1 VKVEQTAIEGVLL
14 ITPVVH
20 EDARGYFFESYREE
34 VYRLNN
40 LPTHFVQDNQ
50 AASTKR
56 VLRGLHYQLHFP
68 QGKLVQVVLG
78 TVYDVAVDIRWGSPT
93 FGQYVGSLLTEENH
107 HQFYVP
113 EGFAHGYCVL
123 SEQAVFQYKCTETYH
138 PEDEYG
144 IRWDDPEVAIDW
156 PVTNPLLSERDASL
170 PVLKAVPPHHLPR
183 FKA

>member
-1 VKVEQTAIEGVLL
+1 MKVEQTAIEEVL
-14 ITPVVH
+14 IISPTVH

-34 VYRLNN
+34 RYRMNG

-50 AASTKR
+50 AASTKN
-56 VLRGLHYQLHFP
+56 VLRGLHYQLRFP

-78 TVYDVAVDIRWGSPT
+78 AVYDVAVDIRRGSPT

-107 HQFYVP
+107 YQFYIP

-123 SEQAVFQYKCTETYH
+123 SDKAVFQYKCTETYH

-144 IRWDDPEVAIDW
+144 LRWDDPDIAIDW
-156 PVTNPLLSERDASL
+156 PVRDPLLSERDASL
-170 PVLKAVPPHHLPR
+170 PALKTVPAHNLPK

>member
-1 VKVEQTAIEGVLL
+1 MKVEKTAIGDVLL

-20 EDARGYFFESYREE
+20 ADARGYFFESYREE
-34 VYRLNN
+34 IYAAKG
-40 LPTHFVQDNQ
+40 LPTRFVQDNQ
-50 AASTKR
+50 AASTQG

-78 TVYDVAVDIRWGSPT
+78 TVYDVAVDIRRGSPT
-93 FGQYVGSLLTEENH
+93 FGQYVGYILTEENH
-107 HQFYVP
+107 HQFYIP
-113 EGFAHGYCVL
+113 EGFAHGYCVI

-144 IRWDDPEVAIDW
+144 IRWDDPEIAIDW
-156 PVTNPLLSERDASL
+156 PIENPLLSEKDASL
-170 PVLKAVPPHHLPR
+170 PALKAVPTHHLPE

>member
-1 VKVEQTAIEGVLL
+1 MKVEKTAIEDVLL
-14 ITPVVH
+14 ITPIVH

-34 VYRLNN
+34 VYRTNG

-50 AASTKR
+50 AASTKG

-78 TVYDVAVDIRWGSPT
+78 TVYDVAVDIRRGSPT
-93 FGQYVGSLLTEENH
+93 FGQYVGSLLTDENH
-107 HQFYVP
+107 HQFYIP

-123 SEQAVFQYKCTETYH
+123 SERAVFQYKCTETYH

-144 IRWDDPEVAIDW
+144 IRWDDPDIAIDW
-156 PVTNPLLSERDASL
+156 PVKVPLLSERDAAL
-170 PVLKAVPPHHLPR
+170 PVLHSVPPHHLPE